1 MKKVIAAALSILLI
15 VGIMPVALAED
26 IAPVRVSTLAELQK
40 AIADAESGDTICVT
54 QTIIV
59 SGNIQVGEEGKWIP
73 TTMRICACS
82 WNNGK
87 RCVRI
92 CAATTVLLQHYIAGK
107 SRPLRTMLEL
117 PWNVWNRKNLT
128 RTSAW
133 LVAGLILKRSL
144 ALRSN

>member
-59 SGNIQVGEEGKWIP
+59 SGNIQVGEEGKS
-73 TTMRICACS
+73 ICFASCAMSLLCLAAFGMSVYSLQKASLSIAACIRS
-82 WNNGK
+82 GF
-87 RCVRI
+87 
-92 CAATTVLLQHYIAGK
+92 Q
-107 SRPLRTMLEL
+107 RTRS
-117 PWNVWNRKNLT
+117 RKN
-128 RTSAW
+128 
-133 LVAGLILKRSL
+133 
-144 ALRSN
+144 